1 VPAEHGAEW
10 KGWHEKYAGL
20 TMEQEQLWRT
30 RFTEKVSKMKTSSL
44 QPREQIN
51 TITDLLEQWEDLGN
65 KERREITS
73 SANYFYKKY
82 SVSRV
87 SADPAS
93 PRARQPSAIA
103 WDEHALTKQNL
114 AARRRCLGDETRRED
129 RCAAGGTL
137 RLHPTRAFRQKPPEG
152 AGYVQSHERG
162 TRSCDQG
169 GVRGFL
175 SGLPNMLET
184 AQYA

>member
-1 VPAEHGAEW
+1 
-10 KGWHEKYAGL
+10 
-20 TMEQEQLWRT
+20 MEQEQLWRT

-93 PRARQPSAIA
+93 PRARQFCR
-103 WDEHALTKQNL
+103 NFV
-114 AARRRCLGDETRRED
+114 RESSKV
-129 RCAAGGTL
+129 G
-137 RLHPTRAFRQKPPEG
+137 H
-152 AGYVQSHERG
+152 
-162 TRSCDQG
+162 
-169 GVRGFL
+169 
-175 SGLPNMLET
+175 
-184 AQYA
+184 